1 MKLTYPYEIQID
13 TPEEAAAYIQNQ
25 CNRCPRHS
33 ANWECAG
40 YVAAK
45 CCDVA
50 ESVAAYFKAK
60 SEKQVQNLQK

>member
-60 SEKQVQNLQK
+60 SEKRVQNL